1 MNQVSTV
8 AFGPDATVFSGYA
21 ESAGDRLGALDF
33 QFENTGPNAAY
44 IRLMAYDGQTAPSGY
59 AYVGAAEYV
68 AAGDPFA
75 YFLGFKVVP
84 GGTVTKHATLLSK
97 RVAFFGSGNTTVNIT
112 PVLRNKADLRG
123 AQIDIVATGR
133 RSWGY
138 DEGWDKKELKKK
150 WGTVP
155 GPANTV
161 SNINAGSGQPID
173 STQEGV

>member
-1 MNQVSTV
+1 MNQISTV
-8 AFGPDATVFSGYA
+8 AFGPDANVHSGYA
-21 ESAGDRLGALDF
+21 ESAGDRLGTLDF

-44 IRLMAYDGQTAPSGY
+44 IRLMAYDGQTSPSGY
-59 AYVGAAEYV
+59 AYVGAAEYTSDT
-68 AAGDPFA
+68 AFK
-75 YFLGFKVVP
+75 GFKVVP
-84 GGTVTKHATLLSK
+84 GGTVTKHVSLLSK

-150 WGTVP
+150 WGAYPAAILPDTSTTIDA
-155 GPANTV
+155 GP
-161 SNINAGSGQPID
+161 GQPID
-173 STQEGV
+173 HTEEGV